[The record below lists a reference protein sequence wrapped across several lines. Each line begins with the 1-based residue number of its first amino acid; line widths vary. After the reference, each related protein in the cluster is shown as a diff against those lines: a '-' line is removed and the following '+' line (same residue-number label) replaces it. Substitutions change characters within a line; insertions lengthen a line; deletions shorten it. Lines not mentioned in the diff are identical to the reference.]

1 MPTIREVAASAGVSP
16 ATVSRVMKG
25 EVPVNAETRAR
36 VEAAIEAM
44 GYAPNAFARSLASN
58 RLGGVGLVISHLAGP
73 FMGRVMMTLE
83 ATLRR
88 ANVSLLVASGGG
100 EVERERDAVDFLR
113 GRRCDGLIVH
123 ANALSDAALATLAT
137 TTPLVVF
144 NRRVLEIEA
153 HCIDLDNEYGGYLA
167 TRHLVDQGH
176 RHIACLTGPLHQQDA
191 AGRLAGYRRA
201 LSEQGIAIDEQ
212 ALIEG
217 DFTERSGE
225 KGMIDLLTREV
236 PVTAVVAGNDDMALG
251 AMSVLRA
258 QGYSVPRDMS
268 LVGYDN
274 EACARH
280 VVPGLTTIHAPLEE
294 MAQEAA
300 ERLIRLVAG
309 ASLPPSTPFT
319 PTLIERG
326 TVGPVRDRSLL
337 R

>member
-1 MPTIREVAASAGVSP
+1 MPTIREVAARAGVSP

-25 EVPVNAETRAR
+25 EVPVNASTRAR

-88 ANVSLLVASGGG
+88 ANMSLLVASGGG
-100 EVERERDAVDFLR
+100 EVERERDAVDFLC

-123 ANALSDAALATLAT
+123 ADALSDATLSALAK
-137 TTPLVVF
+137 TTPLIVF
-144 NRRVLEIEA
+144 NRRVPEIDA
-153 HCIDLDNEYGGYLA
+153 HCIYLDNEYGSYLA
-167 TRHLVDQGH
+167 TRHLLDQGH
-176 RHIACLTGPLHQQDA
+176 RNMACLTGPLRQQDA
-191 AGRLAGYRRA
+191 ADRLAGFHRA
-201 LSEQGIAIDEQ
+201 LREWGIDADEPAI
-212 ALIEG
+212 IEG
-217 DFTERSGE
+217 DFSEGSGE
-225 KGMIDLLTREV
+225 RGMAELLAHERPFTGL
-236 PVTAVVAGNDDMALG
+236 VAGNDDMALG

-258 QGYSVPRDMS
+258 RGYSVPRDMS

-280 VVPGLTTIHAPLEE
+280 AVPGLTTVHAPLEE
-294 MAQEAA
+294 MAQAAA
-300 ERLIRLVAG
+300 ERLLKLLAG
-309 ASLPPSTPFT
+309 ASLPPSLPFT

-326 TVGPVRDRSLL
+326 TVGPAKA
-337 R
+337 

>member
-1 MPTIREVAASAGVSP
+1 MPTIREVAIRAGVSP

-25 EVPVNAETRAR
+25 KVPVNADTRAR
-36 VEAAIEAM
+36 VEAAISAM

-100 EVERERDAVDFLR
+100 EAGREQEAVDFLL

-123 ANALSDAALATLAT
+123 ADALADDTLTALAT

-144 NRRVLEIEA
+144 NRQVPDIDA
-153 HCIDLDNEYGGYLA
+153 HCIYLDNEYGGYLA
-167 TRHLVDQGH
+167 TRHLLAQGH
-176 RHIACLTGPLHQQDA
+176 RRIACLTGPLRQQDA
-191 AGRLAGYRRA
+191 AGRLAGYQRA
-201 LSEQGIAIDEQ
+201 LSEAGIKVDDHAI
-212 ALIEG
+212 LEG

-225 KGMIDLLTREV
+225 QGMATLLAREV
-236 PVTAVVAGNDDMALG
+236 PITAVVVGNDDMALG
-251 AMSVLRA
+251 AMTILRA
-258 QGYSVPRDMS
+258 RGIAIPQAMS

-280 VVPGLTTIHAPLEE
+280 VMPALTTVHAPLEE
-294 MAQEAA
+294 MAQAAA
-300 ERLIRLVAG
+300 ERLLLLIDG
-309 ASLPPSTPFT
+309 ASLPPSTPFM
-319 PTLIERG
+319 PTLIERQ
-326 TVGPVRDRSLL
+326 TVGTHAA
-337 R
+337 

>member
-1 MPTIREVAASAGVSP
+1 MPTIREVAAYASVSA

-25 EVPVNAETRAR
+25 EVPVNAETRGR
-36 VEAAIEAM
+36 VEAAIAAL

-58 RLGGVGLVISHLAGP
+58 RMGGVGLVISHLAGP

-100 EVERERDAVDFLR
+100 EAGREQEAVDFLL

-123 ANALSDAALATLAT
+123 ADALSDAMLATLAA

-144 NRRVLEIEA
+144 NRRVLEIDA
-153 HCIDLDNEYGGYLA
+153 HCIYLDNECGGYLA
-167 TRHLVDQGH
+167 TRHLLDQGH
-176 RHIACLTGPLHQQDA
+176 RHIACLTGPLRQQDA
-191 AGRLAGYRRA
+191 AGRLAGYQRA
-201 LSEQGIAIDEQ
+201 LKERGIQVDEQ
-212 ALIEG
+212 AILEG

-225 KGMIDLLTREV
+225 QGMAALLARAA
-236 PVTAVVAGNDDMALG
+236 PITAVVAGNDDMALG
-251 AMSVLRA
+251 AMTILRA
-258 QGYSVPRDMS
+258 RGVAIPQTLS

-280 VVPGLTTIHAPLEE
+280 VMPALTTVHAPLEE

-300 ERLIRLVAG
+300 ERLLKLVAG
-309 ASLPPSTPFT
+309 ASLPAPTPFM
-319 PTLIERG
+319 PTLIERE
-326 TVGPVRDRSLL
+326 TVGPPLS
-337 R
+337 

>member
-1 MPTIREVAASAGVSP
+1 MPTIREVAARAGVSP

-36 VEAAIEAM
+36 VEAAIDAL

-100 EVERERDAVDFLR
+100 EAGREQEAVDFLL

-123 ANALSDAALATLAT
+123 ADALEDATLSALAA

-144 NRRVLEIEA
+144 NRHVPEIEA
-153 HCIDLDNEYGGYLA
+153 HCIHLDNEYGGYLA
-167 TRHLVDQGH
+167 TRHLLAQGH
-176 RHIACLTGPLHQQDA
+176 RHIACLTGPLRQQDA
-191 AGRLAGYRRA
+191 AGRLAGYHRA
-201 LSEQGIAIDEQ
+201 LHERGIKADERAI
-212 ALIEG
+212 IEG
-217 DFTERSGE
+217 DFTEGSGE
-225 KGMIDLLTREV
+225 RGMTTLLTRGL

-251 AMSVLRA
+251 AMTLLRA
-258 QGYSVPRDMS
+258 KGIAVPQTLS

-274 EACARH
+274 EACFRH
-280 VVPGLTTIHAPLEE
+280 VVPSLSTIHAPLEE
-294 MAQEAA
+294 MAQAAA
-300 ERLIRLVAG
+300 ERLLMLVAG
-309 ASLPPSTPFT
+309 AALPPATSFT
-319 PTLIERG
+319 PTLIERE
-326 TVGPVRDRSLL
+326 TVAAPKV
-337 R
+337 

>member
-1 MPTIREVAASAGVSP
+1 MPTIREVAAYAGVSA

-25 EVPVNAETRAR
+25 EVPVNAETRGR
-36 VEAAIEAM
+36 VEAAIAAL

-58 RLGGVGLVISHLAGP
+58 RMEGVGLVISHLAGP

-100 EVERERDAVDFLR
+100 EAAREQEAVDFLL

-123 ANALSDAALATLAT
+123 ADALSDAMLATLAA

-144 NRRVLEIEA
+144 NRRVPEIDA
-153 HCIDLDNEYGGYLA
+153 HCIYLDNEYGGYLA
-167 TRHLVDQGH
+167 TRHLLDQGH
-176 RHIACLTGPLHQQDA
+176 RHIACLTGPLRQQDA
-191 AGRLAGYRRA
+191 AGRLAGYQRA
-201 LSEQGIAIDEQ
+201 LNERGIPVDEQ
-212 ALIEG
+212 AILEG

-225 KGMIDLLTREV
+225 QGMKTLLARAASI
-236 PVTAVVAGNDDMALG
+236 TAVVAGNDDMALG
-251 AMSVLRA
+251 AMTLLRA
-258 QGYSVPRDMS
+258 QGIAIPQTLS

-280 VVPGLTTIHAPLEE
+280 VMPALTTVHAPLEE

-300 ERLIRLVAG
+300 ERLLKLVGG
-309 ASLPPSTPFT
+309 ASLPPPTPFM
-319 PTLIERG
+319 PTLIERE
-326 TVGPVRDRSLL
+326 TVGPPLS
-337 R
+337 